1 MKPIFRIALAVLA
14 IATLAACSGAA
25 ANPSGVASLGSQSPD
40 PASSAEPQASM
51 DPEEAALAFAE
62 CMRDHGVDM
71 PDPQVGSNGEFR
83 VTVNGGRGSLD
94 MEQMQAAQEA
104 CQDLMPGP
112 MGEPRELTPE
122 EKDAMLG
129 FAQCMRDNGID
140 MPDPVFEGGG
150 MVRIGG
156 GPASAGDGG
165 EGPAFDPRSKDFQA
179 ASETCRT
186 EFGELMPGGG
196 PGADGGPSVE
206 VAP

>member
-1 MKPIFRIALAVLA
+1 MSHIIRMGLAVLA

-40 PASSAEPQASM
+40 PAESAEPEASM

-62 CMRDHGVDM
+62 CMRAHRYDM
-71 PDPQVGSNGEFR
+71 PDPPVGGNGEFR
-83 VTVNGGRGSLD
+83 VTVNGGPGSLD
-94 MEQMQAAQEA
+94 MEEMQAAQEA

-112 MGEPRELTPE
+112 LGEPRELTAE

-150 MVRIGG
+150 MVSIGG
-156 GPASAGDGG
+156 GPGTEGCL
-165 EGPAFDPRSKDFQA
+165 GPAWDRCSEEFQA
-179 ASETCRT
+179 ASEACRA

-196 PGADGGPSVE
+196 PGGDGGPSVE

>member
-1 MKPIFRIALAVLA
+1 MSHVIRWPLAVLA
-14 IATLAACSGAA
+14 IAILAACSGAA
-25 ANPSGVASLGSQSPD
+25 SNPSGVASLGTASPD
-40 PASSAEPQASM
+40 PATSAEPQSSM

-62 CMRDHGVDM
+62 CMREHGVDM

-83 VTVNGGRGSLD
+83 VTVESGPGSLD
-94 MEQMQAAQEA
+94 MEEMQAAQEA

-112 MGEPRELTPE
+112 MGEPRELTAE

-156 GPASAGDGG
+156 GPGTEGG
-165 EGPAFDPRSKDFQA
+165 QGPAFDPRSEEFQA
-179 ASETCRT
+179 ASEACRA

-196 PGADGGPSVE
+196 PGDDSGPSVE

>member
-1 MKPIFRIALAVLA
+1 MALAVLA
-14 IATLAACSGAA
+14 IAALAACSGAA

-40 PASSAEPQASM
+40 PETSATPQASM

-62 CMRDHGVDM
+62 CMREHGVDM
-71 PDPQVGSNGEFR
+71 PDPQVGSNGDFR
-83 VTVNGGRGSLD
+83 VTVNGGPGSLD
-94 MEQMQAAQEA
+94 MAEMQAAQEA
-104 CQDLMPGP
+104 CQHLMPGP
-112 MGEPRELTPE
+112 MGEPRELTAE

-129 FAQCMRDNGID
+129 FAQCMRNNGID

-156 GPASAGDGG
+156 PATAAGGNG
-165 EGPAFDPRSKDFQA
+165 EGPAFDPRSEEFQA
-179 ASETCRT
+179 ASEACRA